1 MLLYDI
7 PMSRININMCPSP
20 PPAVILEKFLLVS
33 NLDWAAEDVIT
44 QVTLYSLRLHYLHCD
59 LHTQH
64 LRLHY
69 LHCDLHTSICI
80 ISTVTSTPPSVL
92 SPL

>member
-1 MLLYDI
+1 
-7 PMSRININMCPSP
+7 MCPSP

-59 LHTQH
+59 LHT
-64 LRLHY
+64 
-69 LHCDLHTSICI
+69 SVCI
-80 ISTVTSTPPSVL
+80 ISTVTSTPPSAHSVL
-92 SPL
+92 RSGQEIRKIL